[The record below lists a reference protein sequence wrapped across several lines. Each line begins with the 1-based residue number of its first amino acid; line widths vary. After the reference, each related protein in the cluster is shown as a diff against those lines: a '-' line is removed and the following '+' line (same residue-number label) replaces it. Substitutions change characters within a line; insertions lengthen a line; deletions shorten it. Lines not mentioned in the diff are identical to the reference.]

1 MCFAAKVE
9 ASRALTVRGTSGIF
23 RRMSTI
29 TIPLTEEDLSFLR
42 TYSEAQGTS
51 AEAFLARQA
60 HNLREQ
66 MQRPLHGAVAAA
78 SGIIAPEIA
87 GREAHREHL
96 EKKQA

>member
-1 MCFAAKVE
+1 MQFP
-9 ASRALTVRGTSGIF
+9 
-23 RRMSTI
+23 RMSTI

-42 TYSEAQGTS
+42 TYSQAQGTS

-60 HNLREQ
+60 HNFREQ
-66 MQRPLHGAVAAA
+66 MQRPLHGEVEAA